1 MPSGSQ
7 PDLNTIHLQ
16 NMTGVLGQEVGV
28 SRSQITLR
36 SMQDASRW
44 LGILLENPE
53 GPNTVYGLHIS
64 GVGSLPS
71 LLTWPRLDNLHHLE
85 LRGIDFRDSHKPLA
99 SFFDAYGS
107 SIDELVLEGLRL
119 REVEELFALIIP
131 FKNLTSLVI
140 HDAEWGSEEFLDD
153 YETES
158 DSESETHKHTTQP
171 GDCCSIANAGL
182 YPVDD
187 TGLDLPMLKH
197 LSLRGCSSTIARHLA
212 RMPSKLRLSRLEI
225 SWEDEHLL
233 PLGEM
238 VEACAPSLSELS
250 ISGVFLTGGCC
261 GLKRRQLFLIL
272 TPLC

>member
-1 MPSGSQ
+1 
-7 PDLNTIHLQ
+7 
-16 NMTGVLGQEVGV
+16 MTGTLGQEVGI

-36 SMQDASRW
+36 SVEDANRW
-44 LGILLENPE
+44 LEILLENPE

-64 GVGSLPS
+64 GVGSFPS

-107 SIDELVLEGLRL
+107 SIGELVLEGLRL
-119 REVEELFALIIP
+119 HEMEELFALITP
-131 FKNLTSLVI
+131 FKNLTSLVL
-140 HDAEWGSEEFLDD
+140 HDVEWGNEEFLDD
-153 YETES
+153 HETEPGL
-158 DSESETHKHTTQP
+158 EFETRERTTQP
-171 GDCCSIANAGL
+171 GGCCSIADAGL
-182 YPVDD
+182 HPVDD

-197 LSLRGCSSTIARHLA
+197 LSLRGCSSTVARHLT

-233 PLGEM
+233 PVGEM

-250 ISGVFLTGGCC
+250 ISGVFLTGGCY
-261 GLKRRQLFLIL
+261 GLI
-272 TPLC
+272 